1 MQVIFV
7 YILQDWIVPITIF
20 LFWEASWWHVERDGG
35 GGGVVQLPIVWLI
48 QPFIAL
54 HLCQHCDMYVLQ
66 DILLLLFL
74 MTDQQLYQHET
85 MIIKNYN
92 NHMIFYFMH

>member
-20 LFWEASWWHVERDGG
+20 DFERLVDDMLKGRG
-35 GGGVVQLPIVWLI
+35 GGGVAVAHSLI
-48 QPFIAL
+48 NSAIHAL
-54 HLCQHCDMYVLQ
+54 HFCQHCDMYVLL